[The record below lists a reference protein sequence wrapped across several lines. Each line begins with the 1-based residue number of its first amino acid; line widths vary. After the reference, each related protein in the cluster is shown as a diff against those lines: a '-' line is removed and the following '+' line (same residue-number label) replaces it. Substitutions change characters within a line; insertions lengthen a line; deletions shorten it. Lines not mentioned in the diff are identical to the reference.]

1 MIAPISLPTIPDIS
15 TVSDEITTMV
25 PTGSFEDKVR
35 KLFAE
40 YTAAVGNE
48 KANLISQANAT
59 DVSNP
64 AKLLEMQNKVGNYNL
79 AMNMISTLT
88 HKSVSAIDT
97 VLKAQ

>member
-1 MIAPISLPTIPDIS
+1 MTNMADDIATTTPSIPI
-15 TVSDEITTMV
+15 
-25 PTGSFEDKVR
+25 EDKV
-35 KLFAE
+35 KQLFAE

-48 KANLISQANAT
+48 KTNLINKANNI

-64 AKLLEMQNKVGNYNL
+64 AQLLEIQNQVGNYNL
-79 AMNMISTLT
+79 AMSMISTLT

>member
-1 MIAPISLPTIPDIS
+1 MITPISLSTMTNMADDIATTTPSIPI
-15 TVSDEITTMV
+15 
-25 PTGSFEDKVR
+25 EDKV
-35 KLFAE
+35 KQLFAE

-48 KANLISQANAT
+48 KTNLINKANNI

-64 AKLLEMQNKVGNYNL
+64 AQLLEIQNQVGNYNL
-79 AMNMISTLT
+79 AMSMISTLT

>member
-1 MIAPISLPTIPDIS
+1 MITPISHSSLSNITDDIS
-15 TVSDEITTMV
+15 TPISID
-25 PTGSFEDKVR
+25 SFEDKVK

-48 KANLISQANAT
+48 KESLISKANNL

-64 AKLLEMQNKVGNYNL
+64 AQLLEIQNQVGNYNL
-79 AMNMISTLT
+79 AMSMISTLT